1 MSGGAYQQGGDA
13 TAISNVAKT
22 HFGGSYSQMF
32 EKHGWVLEDG
42 QQYMHQASS
51 RIKDTYG
58 SVAAFEAHFLALE
71 QASQNAAPVWTDDH
85 SVLFTSFW
93 GWTPETW
100 GTIGWS
106 GERGKTRRENLL
118 TELTDPFICVCY
130 VTSNKTYIDPDLK
143 GMIAGFYLVSHERG
157 NRDGFTHPI
166 HHQRDPDKWQHSLR
180 AIRAFSFLPEH
191 RLTVP
196 ELDPSLL
203 DRARSVSAM
212 AEVLTDPAL
221 INRLRD
227 TPWHEVDVY
236 RPHSASPS
244 DVSPA
249 HNGAGFVPSGPD
261 NSGGYEVSDR
271 AKALPRQLYVL
282 RLDGDTT
289 AFLGRSVDGA
299 HIYKIGLSVSPD
311 TRRQSLQKSM
321 PMGAFQW
328 SVMNTTRRDG
338 HEPYVQFAAAEAGE
352 MAMKRFLA
360 VNGEWLGGEFYLADD
375 ASILAAWDIGRQAAK
390 TFEES
395 EL

>member
-1 MSGGAYQQGGDA
+1 MSGVAFQQGGDS
-13 TAISNVAKT
+13 TAISTVAKT

-71 QASQNAAPVWTDDH
+71 QASHDAAPVWTNDH

-106 GERGKTRRENLL
+106 GERGRTRRENLL

-157 NRDGFTHPI
+157 NRDDFTHPI

-227 TPWHEVDVY
+227 SPWHEVDVY
-236 RPHSASPS
+236 KPHSASPS
-244 DVSPA
+244 HVSPA
-249 HNGAGFVPSGPD
+249 HNGAGLVPSGPD

-282 RLDGDTT
+282 RLDGDTA

-328 SVMNTTRRDG
+328 SVVNTTRRDG

-375 ASILAAWDIGRQAAK
+375 ASILAAWDIGREAAK